1 MAEAINNSER
11 IIKIIKEYY
20 EISFK
25 YSQMNDIM
33 RTVKEYNLEI
43 INTDFQLEC
52 KLIFAVQR
60 SNADIVKSA
69 FNKYQEIII
78 IYLKTT

>member
-1 MAEAINNSER
+1 M
-11 IIKIIKEYY
+11 KLL
-20 EISFK
+20 K

-43 INTDFQLEC
+43 INTDFQLEY

-60 SNADIVKSA
+60 SNVDIVKS
-69 FNKYQEIII
+69 I
-78 IYLKTT
+78 